1 MDEKNPRSNWCSC
14 VFISNKVIARNG
26 MARSIR
32 LSRIVAQANQIAAE
46 LQELHFGSLHLPGV
60 VWRPAMNVYLHAD
73 RFVVCVELAGM
84 PKQDIAVEVETR
96 RLVIRGNR
104 LLPEPDCAQPPCGR
118 VLVMEIAEGMFER
131 VVEFPREIAPDQV
144 EARQENGWLWI
155 TLPLAS

>member
-1 MDEKNPRSNWCSC
+1 
-14 VFISNKVIARNG
+14 

-46 LQELHFGSLHLPGV
+46 LQELHFGALHRPGV
-60 VWRPAMNVYLHAD
+60 AWRPALNVYVHAD

-84 PKQDIAVEVETR
+84 PKQDIEVQVEPR
-96 RLVIRGNR
+96 RLTISGHRV
-104 LLPEPDCAQPPCGR
+104 LPEPDCAQPPCGR
-118 VLVMEIAEGMFER
+118 VLIMEIAEGTFER
-131 VVEFPREIAPDQV
+131 VVEFARDIAPDKA